1 LTCVRILTSEIPMK
15 ILGRTVV
22 VLVSLLVVAGV
33 IVYFT
38 VDGIMKRTIEKQGT
52 TSLKLTTTLNSAH
65 LSLLGGKVK
74 LNKLGIASPPGFSAP
89 RILEMHDINLGVSYG
104 ELRKDPIHVQSL
116 VLNQPRLVIEQSGG
130 GMNFKKAM
138 DRLPPSESSSKEPIK
153 LVIDDLQIKDAQV
166 FIHPG
171 LPGVSKEIAVPVPTI
186 VLKNVGSGDGS
197 QNGAAIKDVAM
208 VVISAL
214 AAKAAES
221 GPLPPQL
228 KALLQLNA
236 GQVAGKLGAEA
247 QKQIAAAVPGE
258 LGKKLSTIDTQSVA
272 KDPGKALQGEFG
284 GILDGKKDAAQP
296 GAAGRAGPTKR

>member
-1 LTCVRILTSEIPMK
+1 MK
-15 ILGRTVV
+15 ILGRIVV

-38 VDGIMKRTIEKQGT
+38 VDGIVKRNIEKQGT

-89 RILEMHDINLGVSYG
+89 RMLEMHDINLGVSYG

-130 GMNFKKAM
+130 GMN
-138 DRLPPSESSSKEPIK
+138 RLPPSESSSKEPIK

-171 LPGVSKEIAVPVPTI
+171 LPGVSKEITVPVPSI
-186 VLKNVGSGDGS
+186 VLKNVGSGHGS

-258 LGKKLSTIDTQSVA
+258 LGKTLSTIDTQSVA
-272 KDPGKALQGEFG
+272 KDPGQALQGELG
-284 GILDGKKDAAQP
+284 GILGGKKDAAQP

>member
-1 LTCVRILTSEIPMK
+1 MK
-15 ILGRTVV
+15 ILGRIVV

-38 VDGIMKRTIEKQGT
+38 VDGILKRTIEKNGT

-74 LNKLGIASPPGFSAP
+74 LNKLGIASPAGFSAP
-89 RILEMHDINLGVSYG
+89 RMLEMHDINLAVSYG
-104 ELRKDPIHVQSL
+104 ELRKDPIHVESL
-116 VLNQPRLVIEQSGG
+116 VLNQPTLVIEQSGG
-130 GMNFKKAM
+130 GLNFKKAM
-138 DRLPPSESSSKEPIK
+138 DRLPPSESSSKEPVRLI
-153 LVIDDLQIKDAQV
+153 IDDLQIKDAKV

-171 LPGVSKEIAVPVPTI
+171 LPGVSQEIAVSVPSI
-186 VLKNVGSGDGS
+186 VLKNVGSGRGS

-208 VVISAL
+208 LVISVL

-221 GPLPPQL
+221 GSLPPQL
-228 KALLQLNA
+228 KALLQFNA

-247 QKQIAAAVPGE
+247 QKQIAAALPGE
-258 LGKKLSTIDTQSVA
+258 LGKKLSTIDAQSVV
-272 KDPGKALQGEFG
+272 KDPGKALQGELG
-284 GILDGKKDAAQP
+284 GILGDKKNDSAQP

>member
-1 LTCVRILTSEIPMK
+1 VRILTAEIQMK
-15 ILGRTVV
+15 ILGRIVV

-38 VDGIMKRTIEKQGT
+38 VDGIVKRAIEKNGT

-89 RILEMHDINLGVSYG
+89 RMLEMHDINLGVSYG

-116 VLNQPRLVIEQSGG
+116 VLNQPALVIEQSGG
-130 GMNFKKAM
+130 GLNFKKAM
-138 DRLPPSESSSKEPIK
+138 DRLPPSKSSSNEPVK
-153 LVIDDLQIKDAQV
+153 LIIDDLQIKDAKV

-171 LPGVSKEIAVPVPTI
+171 LPGVSQEIAVSVPSI
-186 VLKNVGSGDGS
+186 VLKNIGSGRGS
-197 QNGAAIKDVAM
+197 ENGAAIKDVAM
-208 VVISAL
+208 MVISAL

-221 GPLPPQL
+221 GSLPIQL
-228 KALLQLNA
+228 KAILQLNA

-247 QKQIAAAVPGE
+247 QKQIATALPGE
-258 LGKKLSTIDTQSVA
+258 LGKKLSTIDTQSVV
-272 KDPGKALQGEFG
+272 KDPGKALEGELG
-284 GILDGKKDAAQP
+284 GILGGKKDATQP
-296 GAAGRAGPTKR
+296 GSAGRAGPPKR

>member
-1 LTCVRILTSEIPMK
+1 MK
-15 ILGRTVV
+15 ILGRIVV
-22 VLVSLLVVAGV
+22 ALVSLVVVAGV
-33 IVYFT
+33 IAYFT
-38 VDGIMKRTIEKQGT
+38 VDGILKRTIEKHST
-52 TSLKLTTTLNSAH
+52 SSLKLTTTLNSAH
-65 LSLLGGKVK
+65 LSLLGGKVN

-89 RILEMHDINLGVSYG
+89 RMLEMHDIDLAVSYG

-116 VLNQPRLVIEQSGG
+116 VLNQPKLVIERSGAAV
-130 GMNFKKAM
+130 NFKKAM
-138 DRLPPSESSSKEPIK
+138 DRLPPSDSSSKEPVK
-153 LVIDDLQIKDAQV
+153 LIIDDLRIQDAQV

-171 LPGVSKEIAVPVPTI
+171 LPGVRQEIAVKVPAI
-186 VLKNVGSGDGS
+186 VLKDVGSGRGA

-221 GPLPPQL
+221 GSLPAEL
-228 KALLQLNA
+228 KALLQFNA

-258 LGKKLSTIDTQSVA
+258 LGKRLSNIDTQSVA
-272 KDPGKALQGEFG
+272 KDPGKALQGELG
-284 GILDGKKDAAQP
+284 GILGGKKDAGQS